1 MELLLFKHNRPD
13 RSVTFDEYCD
23 EGGFAALKKAIAGMS
38 PDEVQQ
44 SVIDSGLRG
53 RGGAGF
59 PTGKKWSFVP
69 RNLPGPRWL
78 ICNCDEMEPG
88 TYKDRVLLEHNPYS
102 LIEGM
107 TLACYALGVRHA
119 FIFVRRGYEKAAE
132 NLTRALIEAK
142 EAGFLGE
149 RILGS
154 EISVD
159 LDLHLSAGRYICGE
173 ETALI
178 NALEGKRPNPRSKPP
193 FPAIKGLWDGPTV
206 VNNVETLANVPA
218 IVANGPAWFKGLALN
233 PEGAGTKLFCVSGA
247 VKNRVCVELPI
258 GTTLR
263 QIIDGP
269 CGGMAEGKKFKACIP
284 GGRFH
289 PVHDPGAV
297 GRADGLRYRR
307 QGRLPAGLRRHHR
320 LRGGVLPGGRDAQPD
335 HLLRKGVLRLVHPVQ
350 GRAPLREGDPGKD
363 RGRRGRGA
371 GHRHPARAREVPV
384 LCLLRLRAGCNG
396 TAGWAPDALRGRGEG
411 AYSEREMPVQ
421 GVEIFASPLTSVHTT
436 GGDGGR
442 VKLPTKC

>member
-13 RSVTFDEYCD
+13 RSVTFAEYCD
-23 EGGFAALKKAIAGMS
+23 EGGFAALKKAITGLS
-38 PDEVQQ
+38 PAEVQQ

-69 RNLPGPRWL
+69 RDLPGPRWL

-107 TLACYALGVRHA
+107 TLACYALGVRRA

-132 NLTRALIEAK
+132 NLTRALVEAK

-154 EISVD
+154 DVAVD
-159 LDLHLSAGRYICGE
+159 IDLHLSAGRYICGE

-218 IVANGPAWFKGLALN
+218 IIANGPAWFKGLALN

-247 VKNRVCVELPI
+247 VTNRVCVELPI

-269 CGGMAEGKKFKACIP
+269 CGGMRKGTKFKACIP
-284 GGRFH
+284 GGASTQFMTPEQLDVPMDFDTVAKVGSRLGSGAIIVFEEGCCLVAATLNLIAFFARESCGWCTPCREGLPFVKEILERIEAGGGEERDIGILREH
-289 PVHDPGAV
+289 VKYLSYAFCAFAPGAM
-297 GRADGLRYRR
+297 
-307 QGRLPAGLRRHHR
+307 
-320 LRGGVLPGGRDAQPD
+320 
-335 HLLRKGVLRLVHPVQ
+335 
-350 GRAPLREGDPGKD
+350 APLEGLLTHFEDEVREHILKRKCPF
-363 RGRRGRGA
+363 
-371 GHRHPARAREVPV
+371 
-384 LCLLRLRAGCNG
+384 NG
-396 TAGWAPDALRGRGEG
+396 E
-411 AYSEREMPVQ
+411 
-421 GVEIFASPLTSVHTT
+421 
-436 GGDGGR
+436 DG
-442 VKLPTKC
+442 

>member
-1 MELLLFKHNRPD
+1 MNQLLFKHNRPD
-13 RSVTFDEYCD
+13 RSVTFAEYCS
-23 EGGFAALKKAIAGMS
+23 EGGFEALRKAVSGMS
-38 PDEVQQ
+38 PGEVQQ
-44 SVIDSGLRG
+44 AVIDSGLRG

-69 RNLPGPRWL
+69 RDLPGPRWL

-119 FIFVRRGYEKAAE
+119 FIFIRRGYEKAAE
-132 NLTRALIEAK
+132 NLTRALAEAK

-154 EISVD
+154 DISVD

-193 FPAIKGLWDGPTV
+193 FPAIKGLWGGPTV

-218 IVANGPAWFKGLALN
+218 IVANGATWFKGLARN

-263 QIIDGP
+263 EIIDGP
-269 CGGMAEGKKFKACIP
+269 CGGMLPGKTYKACIP
-284 GGRFH
+284 GGASTQFLTAAH
-289 PVHDPGAV
+289 LDVPMDYEPVAKVGSRLGSGAIIVFEEGCCLVAATLNLITFFTRESCGWCTPCREGLPFVKEILERIEAGAGEEQDIGILREHVKYLSYSFCAFAPGAM
-297 GRADGLRYRR
+297 
-307 QGRLPAGLRRHHR
+307 
-320 LRGGVLPGGRDAQPD
+320 
-335 HLLRKGVLRLVHPVQ
+335 
-350 GRAPLREGDPGKD
+350 APLEGLLNHFEDEVREHILKRKCPFKD
-363 RGRRGRGA
+363 
-371 GHRHPARAREVPV
+371 
-384 LCLLRLRAGCNG
+384 
-396 TAGWAPDALRGRGEG
+396 AP
-411 AYSEREMPVQ
+411 
-421 GVEIFASPLTSVHTT
+421 PLT
-436 GGDGGR
+436 R
-442 VKLPTKC
+442 